1 MGNHGRDA
9 IGSTMDVQYCYYYG
23 PYSKRFWQNMVQKT
37 ADFDKPITL
46 TAKGK
51 PKISSGKIVATCFAS
66 DFFIADADKWRLDA
80 WAIIKQRPDLDFLIL
95 TKRIDHF
102 AVSLPPDRGNG
113 YDNVN
118 IGCTVEDLKVADVRL
133 SLFLSYHY
141 SAN

>member
-80 WAIIKQRPDLDFLIL
+80 WAMIKQRPDLD
-95 TKRIDHF
+95 
-102 AVSLPPDRGNG
+102 
-113 YDNVN
+113 
-118 IGCTVEDLKVADVRL
+118 
-133 SLFLSYHY
+133 SYKTD
-141 SAN
+141 